1 VFDDGSVKGE
11 LEQLRT
17 DAVKYAAQPVFT
29 VLDADLAECLR
40 LVHQAEQAMAAVKL
54 HLVRQIDIRDLEET
68 RKWKTTA
75 AWLRSHLRIDGHTA
89 RELVERASALDR
101 RPAVDAALSVGGVD
115 VRQADAIL
123 DSVESIP
130 AAETGPAVVAE
141 AEAALIDLAERFA
154 PGQLRRLGSRIVEHV
169 VPDVAERIEAALLE
183 RQEQLARRKRG
194 FTLSAPFE
202 GSVRLSG
209 YLTVEDAAQV
219 RAALDPLCAPRHGDD
234 RTPAQ
239 LRADALVDICRLAL
253 RTGELPDNGGEPA
266 QLTVTVPFDAVTG
279 ELRRGLLDSGEAVS
293 ASTVRRLACDAQVLP
308 AILGG
313 EGQPLDIGRQRRVY
327 SGPIRRALA
336 LRDKGCAFPD
346 CDRPPRWCDAHHM
359 VSWMDGGVTSVAN
372 GVLLCR
378 HHHRLIHD
386 GEWVVRMGPD
396 DVPEFVPP
404 AHVDPGR
411 LPRRNIFHR
420 RT

>member
-1 VFDDGSVKGE
+1 
-11 LEQLRT
+11 
-17 DAVKYAAQPVFT
+17 
-29 VLDADLAECLR
+29 
-40 LVHQAEQAMAAVKL
+40 
-54 HLVRQIDIRDLEET
+54 
-68 RKWKTTA
+68 
-75 AWLRSHLRIDGHTA
+75 
-89 RELVERASALDR
+89 
-101 RPAVDAALSVGGVD
+101 VDAALSAGAVD

-123 DSVESIP
+123 DSLDAIP
-130 AAETGPAVVAE
+130 AAETGPAVLAD
-141 AEAALIDLAERFA
+141 AEAALIEFAGRFA
-154 PGQLRRLGSRIVEHV
+154 PGQLRRLGSRIIEHV
-169 VPDVAERIEAALLE
+169 APDVAERIEAALLE

-219 RAALDPLCAPRHGDD
+219 RAALDPLCTPRHGDD

-359 VSWMDGGVTSVAN
+359 VSWLDGGVTSVAN

-378 HHHRLIHD
+378 RHHRLIHD
-386 GEWVVRMGPD
+386 GEWVVRMGAD

-404 AHVDPGR
+404 SHVDPNR
-411 LPRRNIFHR
+411 IPRRNIFHR